1 MKKHVIAI
9 AILIGAFLALG
20 GGASR
25 SSVVH
30 AQGRA
35 KFHRHKGERVAGQYI
50 VVFDENE
57 LADRS
62 IRAVSDLTNELVQF
76 HGGTRLHRYNNVVKG
91 FSARMTQ
98 ADAELLA
105 EDPRVKYVE
114 EDGVAHGASSEPLTP
129 DWWGLDRIDQ
139 RGPTLD
145 NTYNYYGDG
154 TGVNVYILDSGIR
167 VTHSEFEGRARGAF
181 NARNDGISEATD
193 CLGHG
198 SHVAS
203 IAGGKVSG
211 VAKQANLYSVRVLG
225 CDNLAYWSDYVAG
238 LDWIKANGIK
248 PAVVNASIAGYTN
261 QSATEAIASLVNS
274 GITFVGAAANENDD
288 ACNYVPGAASEAIAV
303 GSIDSGDVRA
313 SYSNFGSCVDIW
325 APGSAISGAYNGDD
339 TSYTLKWGTSMASPM
354 VAGAAALYLQRHQTA
369 TPAQVRAEIL
379 RGATNGALDT
389 ATLEPGSPNK
399 LLFASYLGDNVRPA
413 ATLTAPSDGTTLSG
427 TFTLSAIA
435 SDNVEMQGVRFYFGN
450 AELKFDTT
458 VPYSVNV
465 NTSSVANGTY
475 SLTARAIDL
484 AGNVTDSTV
493 TITVANGGDATLPTV
508 SVTAPVAA
516 ATVRG
521 SVTFSANASDN
532 VAVARVEFLVDGAL
546 LAADTSSPYS
556 VTWNTTTV
564 SEGAHTLMARASDT
578 ANNTKTSTAVSVT
591 VDNVPAS
598 TLPSGWTGVDVGA
611 VGMPGSATFNN
622 GTWALIGAGTDI
634 FNTADAFQFVHRQ
647 FSGDGDLIARV
658 SSLVKPTD
666 AVAAYA
672 GIMFRESLGANVRH
686 ATLLMGADGKVKFRR
701 RTMVGGTTAS
711 DGTAIGTAF
720 AARYL
725 KLSRRGN
732 VFTASISADGSQWTQ
747 VYTPQTITL
756 PAAAEVGIW
765 TLRAG
770 AVSGLAAATFTNVT
784 ATAVLPTGWAHAD
797 VGAVGTPGDVS
808 FANGTYTVTGA
819 GTDLW
824 GTADAFHYAYRSLTG
839 NGTVVARLVSIA
851 TPADAEWGMGAVMMR
866 DGTGATARHVA
877 TVVTT
882 QGKAKFR
889 RRMTAGGT
897 TLSDGPSGGT
907 MPPPRWLK
915 LTRAADTFT
924 ASVSTDG
931 VTWTTLG
938 QPQTVALP
946 ATLQVGIVALR
957 HCGTGAA
964 QAIFTN
970 VSVISP

>member
-20 GGASR
+20 SGANR

-35 KFHRHKGERVAGQYI
+35 KFHRHKGEKVAGQYI
-50 VVFDENE
+50 VVFEENE

-62 IRAVSDLTNELVQF
+62 VPAVSALTSELLQF

-91 FSARMTQ
+91 FSARMTEAAAQ
-98 ADAELLA
+98 LLA
-105 EDPRVKYVE
+105 EDARVKFVE
-114 EDGVAHGASSEPLTP
+114 EDGVTRASASEPLTF

-145 NTYNYYGDG
+145 NVYNYYGDG
-154 TGVNVYILDSGIR
+154 TGVNVYIVDTGVR

-181 NARNDGISEATD
+181 NATADGIDEATD
-193 CLGHG
+193 CNGHG

-211 VAKQANLYSVRVLG
+211 VAKRPNIYSVKILG
-225 CDNLAYWSDYVAG
+225 CDGTGWWSDYVAG
-238 LDWIKANGIK
+238 LDWIKANAVK
-248 PAVVNASIAGYTN
+248 PAVVNASVVGGIDF
-261 QSATEAIASLVNS
+261 SASEAIASLVNS
-274 GITFVGAAANENDD
+274 GITFVGAAANYNDD
-288 ACNYVPGAASEAIAV
+288 ACNYVPGVAPEAITV

-339 TSYTLKWGTSMASPM
+339 TSYVMYWGTSMASPM
-354 VAGAAALYLQRHQTA
+354 VAGAAALYLQRHPTA

-379 RGATNGALDT
+379 RGATNGVLDA

-399 LLFASYLGDNVRPA
+399 LLFASYLGDNVRPTA
-413 ATLTAPSDGTTLSG
+413 KLTAPADGTTLSG
-427 TFTLSAIA
+427 TFTLSATA
-435 SDNVEMQGVRFYFGN
+435 NDNVEMQGVRFYFGS

-465 NTSSVANGTY
+465 NTASVANGTY
-475 SLTARAIDL
+475 VVTARAIDL
-484 AGNVTDSTV
+484 AGNVTDSAV
-493 TITVANGGDATLPTV
+493 TLTVANGVDTTLPTV

-564 SEGAHTLMARASDT
+564 SQGAHTLMARAIDT
-578 ANNTKTSTAVSVT
+578 ANNAKTSTAVSVT

-658 SSLVKPTD
+658 SSLVKPTG

-711 DGTAIGTAF
+711 DGTASGTAF
-720 AARYL
+720 SARYL

-839 NGTVVARLVSIA
+839 NGTVVGRLVSIA

-877 TVVTT
+877 TIVTT

-915 LTRAADTFT
+915 LTRADDTFT
-924 ASVSTDG
+924 ASVSDDG
-931 VTWTTLG
+931 VTWTMLG

-946 ATLQVGIVALR
+946 ATLQVGVMTLR
-957 HCGTGAA
+957 HAGTGAA
-964 QAIFTN
+964 QAVFTN